1 MSYPELDFREQQ
13 GDGTAVAC
21 VAIGTIAL
29 LTIDYFLGPVL
40 TGLLV
45 AVGGGALGGYLYCK
59 SLARSV
65 Q

>member
-1 MSYPELDFREQQ
+1 MSYPDLEFRDQQ

-21 VAIGTIAL
+21 VAVGTIAL

-45 AVGGGALGGYLYCK
+45 ALGSGSIGGYLYCK
-59 SLARSV
+59 SLARRA
-65 Q
+65 